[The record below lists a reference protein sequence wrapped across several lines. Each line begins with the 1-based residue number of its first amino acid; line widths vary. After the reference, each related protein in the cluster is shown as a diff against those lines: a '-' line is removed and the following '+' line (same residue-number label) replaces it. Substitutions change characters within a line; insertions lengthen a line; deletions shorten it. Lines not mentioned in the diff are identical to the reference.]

1 MSENTRPS
9 RLNGNP
15 QQQQTHAKM
24 PQTSP
29 AVASELVRRGWTGGE
44 IVDGALPGKSPANS
58 GSRPTKVQSFAPST
72 ISPPVQPRRTN
83 SLATAGLVCG
93 ILAWVCC
100 CCGFPFN
107 LLGLVFSLIALSQI
121 NRHPE
126 FNESRGVAI
135 TGLILSAVS
144 LVFSL
149 GMLLWSLAFNPQA
162 FQWHFNTF

>member
-1 MSENTRPS
+1 MSATYKIV
-9 RLNGNP
+9 G
-15 QQQQTHAKM
+15 
-24 PQTSP
+24 
-29 AVASELVRRGWTGGE
+29 
-44 IVDGALPGKSPANS
+44 VDGRQYGPVAAEQIRQWIAEGRVESRTPVFTDGAADWTFVGLLPEFAGLFP
-58 GSRPTKVQSFAPST
+58 GSTPST
-72 ISPPVQPRRTN
+72 IVPPGQPRRTN

-93 ILAWVCC
+93 ILSWVC

-126 FNESRGVAI
+126 FNEGRGVAI
-135 TGLILSAVS
+135 TGLILSIIS

-149 GMLLWSLAFNPQA
+149 GMVLWSLVFNPPA